1 MSLRPPGT
9 PNSSTLAAT
18 PVSAFTTSR
27 ACLSPGSSLSV
38 MSGYRV
44 VRHAARL
51 GIPVAIVNQGPTR
64 GDPEATFT
72 VDAPLGRTLS
82 ALLPA

>member
-1 MSLRPPGT
+1 
-9 PNSSTLAAT
+9 
-18 PVSAFTTSR
+18 
-27 ACLSPGSSLSV
+27 
-38 MSGYRV
+38 MSGYRF

-64 GDPEATFT
+64 GDPDALCT

-82 ALLPA
+82 ALLG